1 MDVLVILEHFLVRPN
16 WRQGPGGGIK
26 NGKDLEDI
34 IKISLM
40 FDKQIRHE
48 KNSFQHVIQPQE
60 LPL

>member
-1 MDVLVILEHFLVRPN
+1 MDVLVILENFLVRHN
-16 WRQGPGGGIK
+16 WRQGLGGGIK
-26 NGKDLEDI
+26 KRESSQDI